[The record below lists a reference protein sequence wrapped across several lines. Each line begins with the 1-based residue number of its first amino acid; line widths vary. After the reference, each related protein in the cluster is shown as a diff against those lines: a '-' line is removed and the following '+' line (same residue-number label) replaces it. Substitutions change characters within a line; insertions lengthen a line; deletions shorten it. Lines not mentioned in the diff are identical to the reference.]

1 MNSTSRLASSLAMST
16 RGPSSNPVISS
27 SLLSL
32 ANPAMARERTPD
44 QSTAPRHI
52 AHGSQL
58 TTSCRAGLPGSP
70 RFQVPSFFCARESV
84 TTSAWA
90 LEHCMGST
98 RLTPTITTRPV
109 SLSKTPAAKG
119 PPVFSSTFLLANS
132 FTTRIRSSKVSTNS
146 GSFSFSTTAH
156 SGNEIVKSMLTPAAP
171 PHTHPAIND
180 NTCARA
186 LSLSLS
192 LSCTG
197 VSFAAF
203 LAGSDLIVGLG
214 SSSKKSVWVGLVR
227 GED

>member
-1 MNSTSRLASSLAMST
+1 MNSTSRLASSLAVST

-27 SLLSL
+27 SLLSD
-32 ANPAMARERTPD
+32 PAMARERTPD

-171 PHTHPAIND
+171 PTHTPRSI
-180 NTCARA
+180 TTLARA
-186 LSLSLS
+186 LSRSL
-192 LSCTG
+192 G
-197 VSFAAF
+197 VP
-203 LAGSDLIVGLG
+203 
-214 SSSKKSVWVGLVR
+214 R
-227 GED
+227 ER

>member
-1 MNSTSRLASSLAMST
+1 
-16 RGPSSNPVISS
+16 
-27 SLLSL
+27 
-32 ANPAMARERTPD
+32 MARERTPD

-171 PHTHPAIND
+171 PTHTPRSM
-180 NTCARA
+180 TTLARA
-186 LSLSLS
+186 LSRSRSLS
-192 LSCTG
+192 L
-197 VSFAAF
+197 VRALAFAAL